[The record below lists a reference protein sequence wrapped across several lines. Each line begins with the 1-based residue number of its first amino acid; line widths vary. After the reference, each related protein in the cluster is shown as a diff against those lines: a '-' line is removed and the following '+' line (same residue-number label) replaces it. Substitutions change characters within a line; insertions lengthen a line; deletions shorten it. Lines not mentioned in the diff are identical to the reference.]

1 MGSQVPSYGAPT
13 CQCHL
18 IRVHSASGSHGQVCY
33 SAHSAVES
41 WKLQGRLGR
50 GVLAQ
55 IPISK
60 FILSM
65 IELVWERIGRRAE
78 VHSPIVSPLF
88 DDQEL
93 ILDHWETIVD

>member
-1 MGSQVPSYGAPT
+1 
-13 CQCHL
+13 
-18 IRVHSASGSHGQVCY
+18 
-33 SAHSAVES
+33 
-41 WKLQGRLGR
+41 
-50 GVLAQ
+50 
-55 IPISK
+55 
-60 FILSM
+60 M